1 MRFEIRAGG
10 AFLILIGLAGL
21 SGVVFAL
28 GLVAGY
34 QMARQTSPD
43 TSQVASVY
51 PLPNPPP
58 GSEPSPAASPAE
70 ANAAPSPAIVPAP
83 AQVASKP
90 LPKPVPAAA
99 PSIAPP
105 APGAQPARP
114 RSVAKV
120 AVPPPVAVPKPAE
133 ENADVGSTADRGA
146 RSERSPVASAPARH
160 KPYNIQIDA
169 VMDRT
174 NAQRMA
180 AKLQRL
186 GYRAYMVPTEIG
198 DQTWWRV
205 RVGPYDTQDEAAA
218 AEQELRERYRMS
230 YTH

>member
-58 GSEPSPAASPAE
+58 GSQPSEAPSPAE
-70 ANAAPSPAIVPAP
+70 ANAAPSPAIVP
-83 AQVASKP
+83 QVAAKP
-90 LPKPVPAAA
+90 PAKPVAAAA
-99 PSIAPP
+99 PSIAAP
-105 APGAQPARP
+105 APAAQTAPP
-114 RSVAKV
+114 RSVAK
-120 AVPPPVAVPKPAE
+120 ATAPPASVPKPAE
-133 ENADVGSTADRGA
+133 EGADTGTATDHGSRG
-146 RSERSPVASAPARH
+146 ERSAVASAPVRH

-174 NAQRMA
+174 NAQQMA

-198 DQTWWRV
+198 DQTWYRV
-205 RVGPYDTQDEAAA
+205 RVGPYDTQEEAAA
-218 AEQELRERYRMS
+218 AEQELRARYRMS
-230 YTH
+230 YPRQ

>member
-58 GSEPSPAASPAE
+58 ESQPSQVASPAE
-70 ANAAPSPAIVPAP
+70 ANAAPSPAA
-83 AQVASKP
+83 ASRVASKMP
-90 LPKPVPAAA
+90 PKPVPAAA
-99 PSIAPP
+99 PSVAAPAPVAQPAPRVAKAVAPPPP
-105 APGAQPARP
+105 APR
-114 RSVAKV
+114 
-120 AVPPPVAVPKPAE
+120 PAE
-133 ENADVGSTADRGA
+133 DETGSAIDQGNRG
-146 RSERSPVASAPARH
+146 ERAAPAPALVHH

-174 NAQRMA
+174 NAQNMA
-180 AKLQRL
+180 SKLQRL
-186 GYRAYMVPTEIG
+186 GYRAYLVPTEIG

-218 AEQELRERYRMS
+218 AEQELRTRYRMS
-230 YTH
+230 YPR

>member
-34 QMARQTSPD
+34 QMAKQTSPD
-43 TSQVASVY
+43 TSQVASLY

-58 GSEPSPAASPAE
+58 ASEPSPAQAQAE
-70 ANAAPSPAIVPAP
+70 PSPAIAPAP
-83 AQVASKP
+83 AQVAAKP
-90 LPKPVPAAA
+90 APKSAPAAA
-99 PSIAPP
+99 PSIAAPAPAAQPAPPRNVAKATTPPP
-105 APGAQPARP
+105 APSRP
-114 RSVAKV
+114 
-120 AVPPPVAVPKPAE
+120 
-133 ENADVGSTADRGA
+133 ENAETATAIDHGG
-146 RSERSPVASAPARH
+146 RSERNAIASAPVRH

-174 NAQRMA
+174 NAQNMA

-186 GYRAYMVPTEIG
+186 GYRAYLVPTEIG
-198 DQTWWRV
+198 DQTWYRV
-205 RVGPYDTQDEAAA
+205 RIGPYDTQEQAAA
-218 AEQELRERYRMS
+218 AEQELRSRYRTS
-230 YTH
+230 YPRQ

>member
-34 QMARQTSPD
+34 QMARQTSSD

-58 GSEPSPAASPAE
+58 ASEPSQAPSPAE
-70 ANAAPSPAIVPAP
+70 AKAAPSPAVAPPP
-83 AQVASKP
+83 AQVAAKP
-90 LPKPVPAAA
+90 PVKPAPAPAAA
-99 PSIAPP
+99 SSVAAAPAPQPAPARKVAKAVAPP
-105 APGAQPARP
+105 API
-114 RSVAKV
+114 
-120 AVPPPVAVPKPAE
+120 PKPAE
-133 ENADVGSTADRGA
+133 ENTETGGAIDQGSQHAA
-146 RSERSPVASAPARH
+146 VASAPVRH

-174 NAQRMA
+174 NAQNMA

-186 GYRAYMVPTEIG
+186 GYRAYLVPTEIG

-205 RVGPYDTQDEAAA
+205 RIGPYDTQEEAAA
-218 AEQELRERYRMS
+218 AEQELRARYRTS
-230 YTH
+230 YPRQ

>member
-58 GSEPSPAASPAE
+58 GSQPSEAPSPAE
-70 ANAAPSPAIVPAP
+70 ANAAPSPAIAPQAAAKPPA
-83 AQVASKP
+83 
-90 LPKPVPAAA
+90 KPVAAAA
-99 PSIAPP
+99 PSIAAP
-105 APGAQPARP
+105 APAAQTAPP
-114 RSVAKV
+114 RNVAKV
-120 AVPPPVAVPKPAE
+120 TPPPASVPKPAE
-133 ENADVGSTADRGA
+133 EGADAGTATDHGSRG
-146 RSERSPVASAPARH
+146 ERSAVASAPARH

-174 NAQRMA
+174 NAQQMA

-198 DQTWWRV
+198 DQTWYRV
-205 RVGPYDTQDEAAA
+205 RVGPYDTQEEAAA
-218 AEQELRERYRMS
+218 AEQELRARYRMS
-230 YTH
+230 YPRQ

>member
-34 QMARQTSPD
+34 EMARQTSPD

-58 GSEPSPAASPAE
+58 GSQPSEAASPAE
-70 ANAAPSPAIVPAP
+70 AMAEPSPA
-83 AQVASKP
+83 
-90 LPKPVPAAA
+90 
-99 PSIAPP
+99 IAPP
-105 APGAQPARP
+105 APEKPPAKPPMTAANPPPPIAAPAPAPPAQTTPP
-114 RSVAKV
+114 PSVANAAATRAPIAK
-120 AVPPPVAVPKPAE
+120 APPE
-133 ENADVGSTADRGA
+133 SADAGSAMDHGG
-146 RSERSPVASAPARH
+146 RSAIASAPARH

-174 NAQRMA
+174 NAQQMA
-180 AKLQRL
+180 AKLTRL

-205 RVGPYDTQDEAAA
+205 RVGPYDTQEEAAA
-218 AEQELRERYRMS
+218 AEQELRQRYRMS
-230 YTH
+230 YHQQ